1 MLLASIDK
9 LKKYYLDRLILD
21 IKNFEILENDR
32 IGLVG
37 VNGAGK
43 TTLVK
48 ALTGNIDIDEGN
60 IYLTNSY
67 SYISQSEDVENL
79 CTDGKI
85 KSLLNIPAK
94 FEEHLS
100 GGEKV
105 KLKIANALKEKR
117 KLIIADEPT
126 SNLDQHSIGIL
137 ENMLKKHNGALLLIS
152 HDRQFLDSICD
163 TIAEIDEGKIKVYKG
178 NYTTYLNLKEE
189 EMKRQEF
196 EYEQYKIEKNR
207 LENAKI
213 QKTELKNSIRKT
225 PKRMGNSEARLHK
238 MGDQK
243 SKKKLDGNIKSIQSR
258 IEHLEV
264 KDKPKYINQ
273 IKINIQDG
281 MEIISKNLIEV
292 RDLTLKMHERLLLDN
307 VSFKVKRNKKIA
319 LIGDNGCGKSSLLKE
334 FIKNNNESIK
344 INSKVKVGYFAQN
357 QDSLNFKKS
366 ILDNIKEVSSFDE
379 TFIRINLNLFGF
391 KGDEVYKKIEVLS
404 GGEKV
409 KVALCKLILEDNNLL
424 ILDEPTNY
432 LDITSME
439 ALEKSLISTEKTMI
453 IATHDRIFINKVC
466 DYIVEIKERGLSEFN
481 GNLKEYEKAKVVVK
495 INKEEQIDKNKILI
509 LENKITH
516 IVSMICMENNQA
528 RKLQYEKEYEDLL
541 KEISKLKNNCN

>member
-21 IKNFEILENDR
+21 INKFEILENDR

-258 IEHLEV
+258 IDHLEV

-292 RDLTLKMHERLLLDN
+292 RDLTLKIDERLLLDN
-307 VSFKVKRNKKIA
+307 VSFKVKKNKKIA

-481 GNLKEYEKAKVVVK
+481 GNLKEYEKTKVVVK

-509 LENKITH
+509 LENKIIH
-516 IVSMICMENNQA
+516 IVSMICMENNEA